1 MARPTTSTEY
11 GTAHELFS
19 DVLQLFAGKIR
30 NRQVTVTIEAGEDVR
45 YYGTIGQL
53 SQVMANLLSNA
64 IQAVEVGGQIWL
76 GATSGADTVEIVVRD
91 NGSGMS
97 QETLSNLFQP
107 FYSTK
112 GDLGN
117 GLGLYISHE
126 IVERHEGSLTAESR
140 TWCRYYD
147 AN

>member
-1 MARPTTSTEY
+1 
-11 GTAHELFS
+11 
-19 DVLQLFAGKIR
+19 V
-30 NRQVTVTIEAGEDVR
+30 IECEEDVQF
-45 YYGTIGQL
+45 YGTIGQL

-76 GATSGADTVEIVVRD
+76 GATSDAKTTQIFVRD

-97 QETLSNLFQP
+97 KETVRNLFQP

-126 IVERHEGSLTAESR
+126 IVERHEGSITVTSELDVGTEIRVSLPTR
-140 TWCRYYD
+140 SSWRE
-147 AN
+147 